1 MGSFKVKYHPLNA
14 SIYSPISPFEYPINE
29 CNKHINFTNN
39 DFIEKAKELYNNSS
53 LESVRNLAYTLT
65 YQINDG
71 LVLTSGQIGLFENSY
86 KRYKRGIEN
95 EKSI

>member
-1 MGSFKVKYHPLNA
+1 MKYQPLIA

-29 CNKHINFTNN
+29 CNKHIEFTNN
-39 DFIEKAKELYNNSS
+39 DFIEKAKELYDKSS
-53 LESVRNLAYTLT
+53 LESVRNLAYVLS

-71 LVLTSGQIGLFENSY
+71 LVLTSGQIGLFNNSY
-86 KRYKRGIEN
+86 KRYKKGIEN